1 MKSTFCLP
9 VLFYISSPENADQVA
24 CDGDFVIVPA
34 HLTMDAAENRKTMA
48 AAAQAANKDKISGRR
63 HTVSGANPVI
73 SGASDRNVVR
83 PSNLPMQIGP
93 TSEPIPVPTQK
104 AAYQQIQQRYVLF
117 IKFSIF
123 FIKCE
128 RNSSSTFLVL
138 FGPGADPEILFR
150 PCQELVQLPGVL
162 LWDLF
167 PKTELPPRVVQ
178 PSPEN
183 PHHRTKVP
191 RKFENKHE

>member
-1 MKSTFCLP
+1 MRPIRTKYLDVGIRFPEQIRLYPEHPIEMWSGLPTYQCKLDRPVNLFPFQPKKRPINKFNKGMFCL
-9 VLFYISSPENADQVA
+9 LNFQ
-24 CDGDFVIVPA
+24 F
-34 HLTMDAAENRKTMA
+34 
-48 AAAQAANKDKISGRR
+48 
-63 HTVSGANPVI
+63 
-73 SGASDRNVVR
+73 
-83 PSNLPMQIGP
+83 
-93 TSEPIPVPTQK
+93 
-104 AAYQQIQQRYVLF
+104 
-117 IKFSIF
+117 F